1 MDNQIRRPGPE
12 STLSDVREKL
22 VEAAALTLA
31 ESGVH
36 IGLGAIKLSEVIERA
51 GVTRATAY
59 RSLTDDG
66 LSPQEFLRSEVM
78 RRLLSRD
85 TRMDSRALVDS
96 VMAEVFKERSGAL
109 ESDDINVRTDLL
121 REVIR
126 VGTTVS
132 HFSLAKSKEGAILVS
147 AYGAISS
154 QDPSDRIW
162 EVEELRRGE
171 KRINSVFV
179 GMSEELMHL
188 FKARLRPGYNI
199 EHFSAALTSVA
210 EGLAMRSAVSDH
222 VDELHL
228 PTGPG
233 ASLQSWTLQ
242 GTVCV
247 AMVRHFY
254 EPVDPDNPFVDLNVL

>member
-162 EVEELRRGE
+162 EVEELR
-171 KRINSVFV
+171 
-179 GMSEELMHL
+179 
-188 FKARLRPGYNI
+188 PGYNI